1 MRYVLALMVGA
12 LSVVGVAW
20 GPANAVSAA
29 AAGITFVQERQL
41 ELDDTPGNTVSV
53 TVLNRDPKRRVEV
66 QLRLLEL
73 PSQVLQVE
81 NPNKGVAG
89 PAGTI
94 DFRLTIQPKAEPGEG
109 QLVAIGSDGSVAR
122 LSVRIVPPYPAR
134 IQLTEVDWRPLL
146 PDGIS
151 TPEAT
156 LPEAAGPAAER
167 LLGHLS
173 GSGQERPRVKRD
185 RAKVWVEDVRSRG
198 RYTGTVDLTP
208 GVGGGGSAVTLSVRD
223 AIVYPLVVLLLVGCA
238 VAWLDRTRGV
248 PSAKLAPMLAVAV
261 FVALAGLLVMYL
273 PNPTF
278 GSAFDYLGVAL
289 WAIVV
294 GEALQA
300 SRRLLFA
307 PRAAGETPKEEDAAK
322 AAAGETPKEED
333 AAKAAAGETPKG

>member
-20 GPANAVSAA
+20 GLADASGAA
-29 AAGITFVQERQL
+29 AAGIAFVEERQL
-41 ELDDTPGNTVSV
+41 ELDNTPGRTVSV

-81 NPNKGVAG
+81 KPNKGIAG

-94 DFRLTIQPKAEPGEG
+94 DFRLTVQPEAEPGEG

-122 LSVRIVPPYPAR
+122 LSVRIAPPYPAYV
-134 IQLTEVDWRPLL
+134 QVTGVDWRPLL
-146 PDGIS
+146 PDEIRIR
-151 TPEAT
+151 PAT
-156 LPEAAGPAAER
+156 LPEAAGPAATR

-173 GSGQERPRVKRD
+173 GPGQERPQVKRND
-185 RAKVWVEDVRSRG
+185 ATVWVEDVRNRG

-208 GVGGGGSAVTLSVRD
+208 GVGGGGADVTLSVRH
-223 AIVYPLVVLLLVGCA
+223 AIVYPLAVLLLVGCA
-238 VAWLDRTRGV
+238 AAWLNRKRVV
-248 PSAKLAPMLAVAV
+248 PSTKLAPALAVAV
-261 FVALAGLLVMYL
+261 FVSLAGLLVMYL

-294 GEALQA
+294 GEAVQA

-307 PRAAGETPKEEDAAK
+307 PLPQAASETAEADTAK
-322 AAAGETPKEED
+322 AAASETAEADE
-333 AAKAAAGETPKG
+333 G